1 MAEEGR
7 SVDLERATAT
17 AVSAE
22 AAGGQKAQDTSA
34 MARYGQSADVRTAAG
49 GAVDPERQRK
59 RQQFEASTAGPAVEP
74 KMAGE
79 QAPGPDPVASAA
91 DDAHA
96 GGPEDG
102 GGGFEE
108 RPLPPELATRAQQSF
123 GQDLSDVVL
132 RTGPKA
138 DEACKKRGARAFTRG
153 RIVTLSSEVSA
164 DLNDSAAQE
173 TIFHELTHVVQQG
186 NEDGAGGGAG
196 AAEQEA
202 QGAAANAA
210 AGRPVDV
217 QQSAAPGVA
226 QDEIAPT
233 GQRANTTQIS
243 IPLPGGTSLSV
254 TPPAE
259 SGDWEIGVGGGKGLK
274 LWKEPLKEGA
284 DKDWKWHFPTPF
296 FGLKVFLGAGIS
308 FEFKAGGLALD
319 SAKLAYASASD
330 TYSLTGTVKTNFG
343 WELAGYLTAGV
354 SADVW
359 VASAGVGVKAK
370 LALTKETPLSAS
382 AGFTYSPKSG
392 KFGGEVKLS
401 LAALEIALKASLG
414 LFVYYDAIGVSTY
427 CKDWT
432 LAERTIGK
440 LTFGGL
446 DIIGGLYSPGG
457 FSGRLEPKPFEMQ
470 DVQGNISSAFPSRS

>member
-1 MAEEGR
+1 MAGEGR
-7 SVDLERATAT
+7 TADLDRVSTMQVAAETEGGQQAQDQS
-17 AVSAE
+17 AVS
-22 AAGGQKAQDTSA
+22 
-34 MARYGQSADVRTAAG
+34 RYGQSQDVRGGGGG
-49 GAVDPERQRK
+49 GATDAERQRK
-59 RQQFEASTAGPAVEP
+59 RQQFEASTAGPAQEPGTAVER
-74 KMAGE
+74 E
-79 QAPGPDPVASAA
+79 GPDPVAGAADSAA
-91 DDAHA
+91 A
-96 GGPEDG
+96 GGPDDAG
-102 GGGFEE
+102 GGGYEE
-108 RPLPPELATRAQQSF
+108 QPLPPEVATKAQESF
-123 GQDLSDVVL
+123 GRSFDNVVL

-138 DEACKKRGARAFTRG
+138 DEACKKRGARAFTKG
-153 RIVTLSSEVSA
+153 NIITLSNEVSSNLA
-164 DLNDSAAQE
+164 DPAAQQ

-186 NEDGAGGGAG
+186 QKGEDGGAG
-196 AAEQEA
+196 AAENEA
-202 QGAAANAA
+202 QNAGAAAAAGQQVDVTQGAAPGTEQNE
-210 AGRPVDV
+210 D
-217 QQSAAPGVA
+217 AP
-226 QDEIAPT
+226 QT
-233 GQRANTTQIS
+233 ANTTQFS

-296 FGLKVFLGAGIS
+296 FGLKVFLGAGVS

-319 SAKLAYASASD
+319 SAKLAYNSGSD

-370 LALTKETPLSAS
+370 LALSKETPLSAT
-382 AGFTYSPKSG
+382 AGFTYSPKTG

-414 LFVYYDAIGVSTY
+414 LFVYYDAWGVSTY

-446 DIIGGLYSPGG
+446 DIIGGLYHPGG
-457 FSGRLEPKPFEMQ
+457 FSGRLDPKPFEMQ
-470 DVQGNISSAFPSRS
+470 DVQGNIRNAFPSRS

>member
-1 MAEEGR
+1 MAGEGR
-7 SVDLERATAT
+7 TADLDRMQTMQVA
-17 AVSAE
+17 AE
-22 AAGGQKAQDTSA
+22 TEGGQQAQDQSA
-34 MARYGQSADVRTAAG
+34 MARYGQSQDVRAG
-49 GAVDPERQRK
+49 GGGQVDAEQQRK
-59 RQQFEASTAGPAVEP
+59 RQQFEASTAGPAEEPGQVVERD
-74 KMAGE
+74 
-79 QAPGPDPVASAA
+79 GPDPMASAQ
-91 DDAHA
+91 DEVKA

-102 GGGFEE
+102 GGGYEE
-108 RPLPPELATRAQQSF
+108 QPLPPEVATRAQESF
-123 GQDLSDVVL
+123 GQSFDHVVL

-138 DEACKKRGARAFTRG
+138 DEACKKRGARAFTKG
-153 RIVTLSSEVSA
+153 SIITLSSEVSSNLA
-164 DLNDSAAQE
+164 DPAAQE

-186 NEDGAGGGAG
+186 QDGENGGAG

-202 QGAAANAA
+202 QNAGAAAA
-210 AGRPVDV
+210 AGQQVNV
-217 QQSAAPGVA
+217 QQGAAQGTEQNEA
-226 QDEIAPT
+226 GGDT
-233 GQRANTTQIS
+233 ANTTQIN
-243 IPLPGGTSLSV
+243 IPLPGGTSLQI

-259 SGDWEIGVGGGKGLK
+259 SEDWEIGVGGGKGLK

-319 SAKLAYASASD
+319 SAKLAYKAKED
-330 TYSLTGTVKTNFG
+330 TYSLTGTLKTNFG

-370 LALTKETPLSAS
+370 LALSKETPISAT
-382 AGFTYSPKSG
+382 AGFTYSPKTG

-414 LFVYYDAIGVSTY
+414 LFVYYDAIFVSTY

-432 LAERTIGK
+432 LAEKTIGK

-457 FSGRLEPKPFEMQ
+457 FSGRLDPKPFEMQ
-470 DVQGNISSAFPSRS
+470 DVQGNIRNAFPSRS